1 MMVHPVANDGPL
13 FTTGYTSHN
22 AGSRIVKKILL
33 AAALAFAALP
43 AIAQQS
49 PDAFVRE
56 TAEQLDQK
64 LQARKDGLAADR
76 EALYAL
82 IDEILLPRFDRRYAA
97 QLVLGRH
104 WRSAAEAQREQFIDA
119 FYRAMLRRYA
129 EGLLEFD
136 LSRFQV
142 LPYRGDPSEPRTMVR
157 TTVEL
162 EDGTT
167 VPVDYGLVKRDS
179 EWKMFDVR
187 IEGISYV
194 RRFRTEFN
202 SEIQATSLD
211 AVIERLQGEARQ
223 PPPPEPEDPFETTED
238 ETG

>member
-1 MMVHPVANDGPL
+1 MKL
-13 FTTGYTSHN
+13 
-22 AGSRIVKKILL
+22 KLL
-33 AAALAFAALP
+33 LTAVLAFAALP
-43 AIAQQS
+43 AMAQQA
-49 PDAFVRE
+49 PDELVRE
-56 TAEQLDQK
+56 TAELLDQE
-64 LQARKDGLAADR
+64 LQGNKEELSADR

-104 WRSAAEAQREQFIDA
+104 WRSAGEEQREQFIEA
-119 FYRAMLRRYA
+119 FYRAMVRRYA
-129 EGLLEFD
+129 EGLLDFD
-136 LSRFQV
+136 LGKFEV

-162 EDGTT
+162 EDGTS
-167 VPVDYGLVKRDS
+167 VPVDYGLVKHDS
-179 EWKMFDVR
+179 GWQMFDVR

-211 AVIERLQGEARQ
+211 AVIERLQKEAKQ
-223 PPPPEPEDPFETTED
+223 PPPAEPGDPFEGTPSD
-238 ETG
+238 ADSG

>member
-1 MMVHPVANDGPL
+1 VL
-13 FTTGYTSHN
+13 KF
-22 AGSRIVKKILL
+22 LL
-33 AAALAFAALP
+33 TVALAVSSLP
-43 AIAQQS
+43 AVAQQA
-49 PDAFVRE
+49 PDEFVRE
-56 TAEQLDQK
+56 TAEMLDQK
-64 LQARKDGLAADR
+64 LEGRKEELAADR

-97 QLVLGRH
+97 QLVLGQH
-104 WRSAAEAQREQFIDA
+104 WRSANEEQRQAFIEA

-129 EGLLEFD
+129 DGLLDFELGNFE
-136 LSRFQV
+136 V

-167 VPVDYGLVKRDS
+167 VPVDYGLINRDS
-179 EWKMFDVR
+179 GWQMFDVR

-202 SEIQATSLD
+202 SEIQATSLE
-211 AVIERLQGEARQ
+211 AVIERLQKDAQQ
-223 PPPPEPEDPFETTED
+223 PPPPEPGDPAEPATDDTP
-238 ETG
+238 G

>member
-1 MMVHPVANDGPL
+1 M
-13 FTTGYTSHN
+13 
-22 AGSRIVKKILL
+22 KLL
-33 AAALAFAALP
+33 LTAALALAALP
-43 AIAQQS
+43 AMAQQA
-49 PDAFVRE
+49 PDELIRE
-56 TAEQLDQK
+56 TAELLDQK
-64 LQARKDGLAADR
+64 LAGNKEELAADR

-104 WRSAAEAQREQFIDA
+104 WRSASEEQRQQFIEA

-136 LSRFQV
+136 LGKFEV

-162 EDGTT
+162 DDGTS
-167 VPVDYGLVKRDS
+167 VPVDYGLVKHDS
-179 EWKMFDVR
+179 GWQMFDVR

-211 AVIERLQGEARQ
+211 AVIERLQNEARQ
-223 PPPPEPEDPFETTED
+223 PPPPEPEDALGESGDTS
-238 ETG
+238 G

>member
-1 MMVHPVANDGPL
+1 M
-13 FTTGYTSHN
+13 
-22 AGSRIVKKILL
+22 KLL
-33 AAALAFAALP
+33 LTAALAFAVLP
-43 AIAQQS
+43 AMAQQA
-49 PDAFVRE
+49 PDELVRE
-56 TAEQLDQK
+56 TAELLDEK
-64 LQARKDGLAADR
+64 LAGNKDELSADR

-104 WRSAAEAQREQFIDA
+104 WRSASEEQRQQFIEA

-136 LSRFQV
+136 LSKFEV

-162 EDGTT
+162 DDGTT
-167 VPVDYGLVKRDS
+167 VPVDYGLVKHDS
-179 EWKMFDVR
+179 EWQMFDVR

-211 AVIERLQGEARQ
+211 AVIERLQQEARQ
-223 PPPPEPEDPFETTED
+223 PPPPEPGDPREQSGD
-238 ETG
+238 TG

>member
-1 MMVHPVANDGPL
+1 M
-13 FTTGYTSHN
+13 
-22 AGSRIVKKILL
+22 KLL
-33 AAALAFAALP
+33 LTAALALAALP
-43 AIAQQS
+43 AMAQQA
-49 PDAFVRE
+49 PDELVRE
-56 TAEQLDQK
+56 TAELLDQK
-64 LQARKDGLAADR
+64 LQGNKQELAADR

-104 WRSAAEAQREQFIDA
+104 WRAATEEQRQQFIEA
-119 FYRAMLRRYA
+119 FYRAMVRRYA

-136 LSRFQV
+136 LSKFAV

-157 TTVEL
+157 TTVKL
-162 EDGTT
+162 DDGTT
-167 VPVDYGLVKRDS
+167 VPVDYGLVKHDS
-179 EWKMFDVR
+179 GWQMFDVR

-211 AVIERLQGEARQ
+211 AVIARLQREAKQ
-223 PPPPEPEDPFETTED
+223 PPPEEPGDPFEAAD
-238 ETG
+238 DSSG

>member
-1 MMVHPVANDGPL
+1 M
-13 FTTGYTSHN
+13 
-22 AGSRIVKKILL
+22 KKILL
-33 AAALAFAALP
+33 AAALALAALP
-43 AIAQQS
+43 VMAQQA
-49 PDAFVRE
+49 PDEFVRE
-56 TAEQLDQK
+56 TAELLDEK
-64 LQARKDGLAADR
+64 IADRKEELSADR

-104 WRSAAEAQREQFIDA
+104 WRSATEEQRQQFIDA

-136 LSRFQV
+136 LSKFEV

-162 EDGTT
+162 DDGTT
-167 VPVDYGLVKRDS
+167 VPVDYGLVKRDAA
-179 EWKMFDVR
+179 WQMFDVR

-202 SEIQATSLD
+202 SEIQATSLA
-211 AVIERLQGEARQ
+211 AVIERLQKDAQQ
-223 PPPPEPEDPFETTED
+223 PPPAEAGDPRETTATDAES
-238 ETG
+238 G

>member
-1 MMVHPVANDGPL
+1 M
-13 FTTGYTSHN
+13 
-22 AGSRIVKKILL
+22 KLL
-33 AAALAFAALP
+33 LTAVLAFSVLP
-43 AIAQQS
+43 AIAQQA
-49 PDAFVRE
+49 PDELVRE
-56 TAEQLDQK
+56 TAELLDEK
-64 LQARKDGLAADR
+64 LAGNKEELANDR

-97 QLVLGRH
+97 QLVLGPH
-104 WRSAAEAQREQFIDA
+104 WRSASEEQRQQFIEA

-136 LSRFQV
+136 LGQFEV

-162 EDGTT
+162 DDGTT
-167 VPVDYGLVKRDS
+167 VPVDYGLVRRDS
-179 EWKMFDVR
+179 GWQMFDVR

-211 AVIERLQGEARQ
+211 AVIERLQEEARQ
-223 PPPPEPEDPFETTED
+223 PPPAEPEDPREQSRD
-238 ETG
+238 TG